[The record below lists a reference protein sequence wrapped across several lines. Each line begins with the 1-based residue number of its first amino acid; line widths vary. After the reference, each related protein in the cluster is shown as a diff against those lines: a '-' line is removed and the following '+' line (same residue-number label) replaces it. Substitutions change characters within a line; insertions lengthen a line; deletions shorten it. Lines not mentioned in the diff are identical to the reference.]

1 MDWEQLREKTLG
13 EVGTSLVAEGAGVTA
28 GFIGAA
34 IVGRQIQ
41 NRVKSDTAVEAD
53 PTATNKIMAWSAN
66 NVPKIALWYL
76 LKKYTTVEPGEVL
89 TPMKEATVDA
99 KKAVSGSIIYDT
111 IIRLANGGRNPGDV
125 RLWGY
130 SVMSPE
136 PHKSA
141 QSPVQSTSQADIQ
154 RLIQENSALRAEL
167 NKALQRLAQPPL
179 PAPAPPVAQ
188 PAPQVAAPPP
198 VQMAPVVQ
206 TQPQRV
212 YQQAPPPVIRYQPV
226 PQVAA
231 QPQVFQQAPPPVIR
245 YQQAPP
251 MVSYTPVQQP
261 APVRAAAQP
270 IVQVEQR
277 PPMVRAEEIT
287 PVPYSPGQPFA
298 PYVAQPIPP
307 AVQERERK
315 YGFMDSVTPPV
326 VQERQKKYGFM
337 AGGEKDVAAMFGM
350 L

>member
-13 EVGTSLVAEGAGVTA
+13 EVGTSLVAEGAGVTT

-41 NRVKSDTAVEAD
+41 NRVKSDDAVLAD

-66 NVPKIALWYL
+66 NVPKVAMWYL
-76 LKKYTTVEPGEVL
+76 LRKYATVEPGEVL

-99 KKAVSGSIIYDT
+99 KKAISGSIIYDT

-125 RLWGY
+125 KLWGY

-136 PHKSA
+136 PQKS
-141 QSPVQSTSQADIQ
+141 VQSTSQADIQ

-179 PAPAPPVAQ
+179 PAPIIQQPL
-188 PAPQVAAPPP
+188 PAPQVPAPPP
-198 VQMAPVVQ
+198 VQIAP
-206 TQPQRV
+206 
-212 YQQAPPPVIRYQPV
+212 QAQH
-226 PQVAA
+226 
-231 QPQVFQQAPPPVIR
+231 PQVFQQAPPPVIR
-245 YQQAPP
+245 YQPVTPP
-251 MVSYTPVQQP
+251 VVSYTPAQP
-261 APVRAAAQP
+261 APVQRAAAP

-277 PPMVRAEEIT
+277 PPMVRAEEM
-287 PVPYSPGQPFA
+287 
-298 PYVAQPIPP
+298 VAQPVPP
-307 AVQERERK
+307 AVSERERK
-315 YGFMDSVTPPV
+315 YGFMNFEQTPPA
-326 VQERQKKYGFM
+326 VQERQDKFGFM
-337 AGGEKDVAAMFGM
+337 KGGEKDIASMFGM